1 MKIKANAKIN
11 LSLNICG
18 KREDGYH
25 LIDTVMHSVGLFDE
39 LQIEKAESITVK
51 CDKYDIKQEDN
62 IAYRAAELFFEDYGL
77 LGGADITIKK
87 NIPSPAGLGG
97 GSADAAAVLLALR
110 NLYNADITDQ
120 QLRETALKLGADVPF
135 FINGGCRRAEGIG
148 ECLTD
153 LKPFK
158 NGYIV
163 LAIAE
168 QKPSTGEMY
177 RIIDSKPYITCDTE
191 KVINAV
197 EKGDLK
203 ALSQNSANS
212 FCAVWEQSFVKSAL
226 QKCEPLMVSLS
237 GSGPTWFAIFENFND
252 ANKTAEQLKKQDINC
267 FVTTFK
273 EKAIEFE

>member
-77 LGGADITIKK
+77 LGGVDITIKK
-87 NIPSPAGLGG
+87 NIPFPAGLGG

-110 NLYNADITDQ
+110 RLYNADIIDQ
-120 QLRETALKLGADVPF
+120 QLRQTALKLGADVPF

-153 LKPFK
+153 LKPLK

-177 RIIDSKPYITCDTE
+177 RLIDSKPYITCDTE

-203 ALSQNSANS
+203 DLSQNSANS